1 MSLISRPVRSTVAM
15 LACATLTLTACGG
28 GDDPLASDSGGGE
41 EGGSVTVGSANFPE
55 AVLLGEMYAQ
65 ALEAKDVEVQRNLN
79 IGAREAYIKA
89 IEDGSVDLLP
99 EYTGNLLLFY
109 EKSSSETDEQKVY
122 DQLQDAL
129 PQELTALEMSE
140 AVDEDAV
147 VVTQET
153 AKKYDLES
161 IEDLAPVADQLVV
174 GGSPEFRER
183 QAGLRGLEDVY
194 GLKFAEFKT
203 LDVAGPL
210 SIEALNSGEVDVTQ
224 LFTTQSAIASN
235 DFVVLDD
242 PENISIPQNVV
253 PLIRS
258 DALNDDI
265 EQTLNAVS
273 AELTT
278 DELAGLVERLEIDK
292 DSPVNVAADY
302 LEEKGLDG

>member
-1 MSLISRPVRSTVAM
+1 MSPISKPIRRTVAM
-15 LACATLTLTACGG
+15 LAGAMLTLTACGG
-28 GDDPLASDSGGGE
+28 GEDPLEGDSGGG
-41 EGGSVTVGSANFPE
+41 GGGTVTVGSANFPE

-65 ALEAKDVEVQRNLN
+65 ALEAKDIDVQRNLN

-109 EKSSSETDEQKVY
+109 KKSSSETDEQKVY
-122 DQLQDAL
+122 DQLQQAL
-129 PQELTALEMSE
+129 PKELTALEMSE

-153 AKKYDLES
+153 AKKYDLKS
-161 IEDLAPVADQLVV
+161 IEDLKPVADKLVV

-194 GLKFAEFKT
+194 GLKFAGFET

-210 SIEALNSGEVDVTQ
+210 SIEALKTGKVDVTQ
-224 LFTTQSAIASN
+224 LFTTQSAIEAN
-235 DFVVLDD
+235 NFVVLDD
-242 PENISIPQNVV
+242 PKNIAIPQNVV
-253 PLIRS
+253 PLIRT

-278 DELAGLVERLEIDK
+278 DELAGLVKRLEIDK
-292 DSPVNVAADY
+292 DSPVKVAEDY
-302 LEEKGLDG
+302 LEEKGLNG

>member
-41 EGGSVTVGSANFPE
+41 GGGSVTVGSANFPE

-109 EKSSSETDEQKVY
+109 KKSSSETDEQKVY

-129 PQELTALEMSE
+129 PKELTALEMAE

-153 AKKYDLES
+153 AKKYDLKS
-161 IEDLAPVADQLVV
+161 IEDLEPVSSDLVV

-194 GLKFAEFKT
+194 GLEFAEFKT

-210 SIEALNSGEVDVTQ
+210 SIEALKTGEVDVTQ
-224 LFTTQSAIASN
+224 LFTTQSAIEAN
-235 DFVVLDD
+235 NFVVLDD
-242 PENISIPQNVV
+242 PKNIAIPQNVV

-278 DELAGLVERLEIDK
+278 DELAGLVKRLEIDK

-302 LEEKGLDG
+302 LKEKGLDG

>member
-1 MSLISRPVRSTVAM
+1 MSPVRSTMALLTTAV
-15 LACATLTLTACGG
+15 LTLTACGG
-28 GDDPLASDSGGGE
+28 GEDPLAADSGSGSGSDG
-41 EGGSVTVGSANFPE
+41 GGSITVGSANFPE
-55 AVLLGEMYAQ
+55 AVMLGEMYAQ
-65 ALEAKDVEVQRNLN
+65 ALEAKGIEVQRNLN

-109 EKSSSETDEQKVY
+109 QESSDETDEQAVY
-122 DQLQDAL
+122 DMLQQAL
-129 PQELTALEMSE
+129 PEELTALEMSE

-153 AKKYDLES
+153 AERYDLES
-161 IEDLAPVADQLVV
+161 IEDLEPVADQLVV

-183 QAGLRGLEDVY
+183 QAGLKGLEDVY
-194 GLKFAEFKT
+194 GLEFAEFKT

-210 SIEALNSGEVDVTQ
+210 SIEALNTGEVDVTQ

-242 PENISIPQNVV
+242 PKNIAIPQNIV
-253 PLIRS
+253 PLIRTDATS
-258 DALNDDI
+258 ADAEEALNAI
-265 EQTLNAVS
+265 S

-278 DELAGLVERLEIDK
+278 DELSELVARLEIDK
-292 DSPVNVAADY
+292 ESAEQVAGDY
-302 LEEKGLDG
+302 LAENGLDG

>member
-129 PQELTALEMSE
+129 PKELTALEMSE

-161 IEDLAPVADQLVV
+161 IEDLEPVADQLVV

-194 GLKFAEFKT
+194 GLEFADFKT

-210 SIEALNSGEVDVTQ
+210 SIEALKTGEVDVTQ
-224 LFTTQSAIASN
+224 LFTTQSAIEAN
-235 DFVVLDD
+235 NFVVLDD
-242 PENISIPQNVV
+242 PKNIAIPQNVV

-278 DELAGLVERLEIDK
+278 DELAGLVKRLEIDK

-302 LEEKGLDG
+302 LKEKGLDG

>member
-1 MSLISRPVRSTVAM
+1 M

-242 PENISIPQNVV
+242 PKNISIPQNVV

-278 DELAGLVERLEIDK
+278 DELAGLVKRLEIDK

-302 LEEKGLDG
+302 LKEKGLDG

>member
-242 PENISIPQNVV
+242 PKNISIPQNVV

-278 DELAGLVERLEIDK
+278 DELAGLVKRLEIDK

-302 LEEKGLDG
+302 LKEKGLDG

>member
-1 MSLISRPVRSTVAM
+1 MSSIRSTTVM
-15 LACATLTLTACGG
+15 LACALLTLTACGG
-28 GDDPLASDSGGGE
+28 GSEDPLEGGSSGDSGGTI
-41 EGGSVTVGSANFPE
+41 TVGSANFPE

-65 ALEAKDVEVQRNLN
+65 ALEAKDIEVERNLN

-89 IEDGSVDLLP
+89 IEDGSIDLLP

-109 EKSSSETDEQKVY
+109 EKSSDETDEQKVY
-122 DQLQDAL
+122 EQLQGAL
-129 PQELTALEMSE
+129 PEELTALEMSE

-153 AKKYDLES
+153 ADKYKLES
-161 IEDLAPVADQLVV
+161 IEDLAPIADKLVI

-194 GLKFAEFKT
+194 GLSFAEFKT

-242 PENISIPQNVV
+242 PKNIAIPQNVT
-253 PLIRS
+253 PLIRT
-258 DALNDDI
+258 DALTDET

-278 DELAGLVERLEIDK
+278 DELADLVKRLEVDK
-292 DSPVNVAADY
+292 DSPVDVAADY
-302 LEEKGLDG
+302 LKEKGLDG

>member
-1 MSLISRPVRSTVAM
+1 M

-109 EKSSSETDEQKVY
+109 EKSSSETDEQEVY

-129 PQELTALEMSE
+129 PKELTALEMAE

-194 GLKFAEFKT
+194 GLEFADFKT

-210 SIEALNSGEVDVTQ
+210 SIEALKTGEVDVTQ
-224 LFTTQSAIASN
+224 LFTTQSAIAAN
-235 DFVVLDD
+235 NFVVLDD
-242 PENISIPQNVV
+242 PKNIAIPQNVV

-258 DALNDDI
+258 DALNDEI

-278 DELAGLVERLEIDK
+278 DELAGLVKRLEIDK

-302 LEEKGLDG
+302 LKEKGLDG

>member
-278 DELAGLVERLEIDK
+278 DELAGLVKRLEIDK

-302 LEEKGLDG
+302 LKEKGLDG

>member
-1 MSLISRPVRSTVAM
+1 M
-15 LACATLTLTACGG
+15 
-28 GDDPLASDSGGGE
+28 
-41 EGGSVTVGSANFPE
+41 GSANFPE

-65 ALEAKDVEVQRNLN
+65 ALEAKDIEVERNLN

-109 EKSSSETDEQKVY
+109 EKSSSETDEDKVY
-122 DQLQDAL
+122 EQLQGAL
-129 PQELTALEMSE
+129 PEELTALEMSE

-153 AKKYDLES
+153 AAKYKLES
-161 IEDLAPVADQLVV
+161 IEDLAPIADKLVI

-194 GLKFAEFKT
+194 GLSFAEFKT

-210 SIEALNSGEVDVTQ
+210 SIEALNSGEVDITQ
-224 LFTTQSAIASN
+224 LFTTQSAIESN

-242 PENISIPQNVV
+242 PKNIAIPQNVT
-253 PLIRS
+253 PLIRT
-258 DALNDDI
+258 DALTDEI

-278 DELAGLVERLEIDK
+278 DELAGLVKRLEVDK
-292 DSPVNVAADY
+292 DSPVDVAADY
-302 LEEKGLDG
+302 LKEKGLDG

>member
-1 MSLISRPVRSTVAM
+1 M

-129 PQELTALEMSE
+129 PKELTALEMSE

-161 IEDLAPVADQLVV
+161 IEDLEPVADQLVV

-194 GLKFAEFKT
+194 GLEFADFKT

-210 SIEALNSGEVDVTQ
+210 SIEALKTGEVDVTQ
-224 LFTTQSAIASN
+224 LFTTQSAIEAN
-235 DFVVLDD
+235 NFVVLDD
-242 PENISIPQNVV
+242 PKNIAIPQNVV

-278 DELAGLVERLEIDK
+278 DELAGLVKRLEIDK

-302 LEEKGLDG
+302 LKEKGLDG

>member
-1 MSLISRPVRSTVAM
+1 MSSIRSTLAV
-15 LACATLTLTACGG
+15 LACTTLTLTACGG
-28 GDDPLASDSGGGE
+28 GSEDPLEGGSSGDSGGTI
-41 EGGSVTVGSANFPE
+41 TVGSANFPE

-65 ALEAKDVEVQRNLN
+65 ALEAKDIEVERNLN

-109 EKSSSETDEQKVY
+109 EKSSSETDEDKVY
-122 DQLQDAL
+122 EQLQGAL
-129 PQELTALEMSE
+129 PEELTALEMSE

-153 AKKYDLES
+153 AAKYKLES
-161 IEDLAPVADQLVV
+161 IEDLAPIADKLVI

-194 GLKFAEFKT
+194 GLSFAEFKT

-210 SIEALNSGEVDVTQ
+210 SIEALNSGEVDITQ
-224 LFTTQSAIASN
+224 LFTTQSAIESN

-242 PENISIPQNVV
+242 PKNIAIPQNVT
-253 PLIRS
+253 PLIRT
-258 DALNDDI
+258 DALTDEI

-278 DELAGLVERLEIDK
+278 DELAGLVKRLEVDK
-292 DSPVNVAADY
+292 DSPVDVAADY
-302 LEEKGLDG
+302 LKEKGLDG

>member
-1 MSLISRPVRSTVAM
+1 MSSIRSTLAV
-15 LACATLTLTACGG
+15 LACTTLTLTACGG
-28 GDDPLASDSGGGE
+28 GSEDPLEGGSSGDSGGTI
-41 EGGSVTVGSANFPE
+41 TVGSANFPE

-65 ALEAKDVEVQRNLN
+65 ALEAKDIEVERNLN

-109 EKSSSETDEQKVY
+109 EKSSSETDEDKVY
-122 DQLQDAL
+122 EQLQGAL
-129 PQELTALEMSE
+129 PEELTALEMSE

-153 AKKYDLES
+153 ADKYKLES
-161 IEDLAPVADQLVV
+161 IEDLAPIADKLVV

-194 GLKFAEFKT
+194 GLSFAEFKT

-210 SIEALNSGEVDVTQ
+210 SIEALNSGEVDITQ
-224 LFTTQSAIASN
+224 LFTTQSAIESN

-242 PENISIPQNVV
+242 PKNIAIPQNVT
-253 PLIRS
+253 PLIRT
-258 DALNDDI
+258 DALTDEI

-278 DELAGLVERLEIDK
+278 DELAGLVKRLEVDK
-292 DSPVNVAADY
+292 DSPVDVAADY
-302 LEEKGLDG
+302 LKEKGLDG

>member
-129 PQELTALEMSE
+129 PKELTALEMSE

-161 IEDLAPVADQLVV
+161 IEDLEPVADQLVV

-194 GLKFAEFKT
+194 GLEFADFKT

-210 SIEALNSGEVDVTQ
+210 SIEALKTGEVDVTQ
-224 LFTTQSAIASN
+224 LFTTQSAIEAN
-235 DFVVLDD
+235 NFVVLDD
-242 PENISIPQNVV
+242 PKTIAIPQNVV
-253 PLIRS
+253 PLLRS

-273 AELTT
+273 AELTP
-278 DELAGLVERLEIDK
+278 DELAGLVKRLEIDK

-302 LEEKGLDG
+302 LKEKGLDG

>member
-1 MSLISRPVRSTVAM
+1 MSLIRRPVRSTVAM
-15 LACATLTLTACGG
+15 LACVTLTLTACGG
-28 GDDPLASDSGGGE
+28 GDDPLADDGGGSE
-41 EGGSVTVGSANFPE
+41 GGGSVTVGSANFPE

-129 PQELTALEMSE
+129 PKELTALEMAE

-153 AKKYDLES
+153 AKKYDLKS
-161 IEDLAPVADQLVV
+161 IEDLKPVSSDLVV

-194 GLKFAEFKT
+194 GLEFADFKT

-210 SIEALNSGEVDVTQ
+210 SIEALKTGEVDVTQ
-224 LFTTQSAIASN
+224 LFTTQSAIEAN
-235 DFVVLDD
+235 NFVVLDD
-242 PENISIPQNVV
+242 PKNIAIPQNVV

-278 DELAGLVERLEIDK
+278 DELAGLVKRLEIDK

-302 LEEKGLDG
+302 LKEKGLDG

>member
-1 MSLISRPVRSTVAM
+1 MSSIRNTLAV
-15 LACATLTLTACGG
+15 LACTTLTLTACGG
-28 GDDPLASDSGGGE
+28 GSEDPLEGGSSGDSGGTI
-41 EGGSVTVGSANFPE
+41 TVGSANFPE

-65 ALEAKDVEVQRNLN
+65 ALEAKDIEVERNLN

-109 EKSSSETDEQKVY
+109 EKSSSETDEDKVY
-122 DQLQDAL
+122 EQLQGAL
-129 PQELTALEMSE
+129 PEELTALEMSE

-153 AKKYDLES
+153 AAKYKLES
-161 IEDLAPVADQLVV
+161 IEDLAPIADKLVI

-194 GLKFAEFKT
+194 GLSFAEFKT

-210 SIEALNSGEVDVTQ
+210 SIEALNSGEVDITQ
-224 LFTTQSAIASN
+224 LFTTQSAIESN

-242 PENISIPQNVV
+242 PKNIAIPQNVT
-253 PLIRS
+253 PLIRT
-258 DALNDDI
+258 DALTDEI

-278 DELAGLVERLEIDK
+278 DELAGLVKRLEVDK
-292 DSPVNVAADY
+292 DSPVDVAADY
-302 LEEKGLDG
+302 LKEKGLDG

>member
-224 LFTTQSAIASN
+224 LFTTQSAIESN

-242 PENISIPQNVV
+242 PKNIAIPQNVT
-253 PLIRS
+253 PLIRT
-258 DALNDDI
+258 DALTDEI

-278 DELAGLVERLEIDK
+278 DELAGLVKRLEVDK
-292 DSPVNVAADY
+292 DSPVDVAADY
-302 LEEKGLDG
+302 LKEKGLDG

>member
-109 EKSSSETDEQKVY
+109 EKSSSETDEQEVY

-129 PQELTALEMSE
+129 PKELTALEMAE

-194 GLKFAEFKT
+194 GLEFADFKT

-210 SIEALNSGEVDVTQ
+210 SIEALKTGEVDVTQ
-224 LFTTQSAIASN
+224 LFTTQSAIAAN
-235 DFVVLDD
+235 NFVVLDD
-242 PENISIPQNVV
+242 PKNIAIPQNVV

-258 DALNDDI
+258 DALNDEI

-278 DELAGLVERLEIDK
+278 DELAGLVKRLEIDK

-302 LEEKGLDG
+302 LKEKGLDG